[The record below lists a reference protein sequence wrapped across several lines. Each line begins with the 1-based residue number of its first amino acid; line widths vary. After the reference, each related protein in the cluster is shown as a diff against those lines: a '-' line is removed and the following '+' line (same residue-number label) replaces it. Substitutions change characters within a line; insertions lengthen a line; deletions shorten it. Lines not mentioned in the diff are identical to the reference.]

1 LHIFIYAVLWFIL
14 GFCGNGLKDMRNNDE
29 LMING
34 KLMILLRSLS
44 TKNRMRF
51 RKFLTSP
58 IFNESEQMVNLF
70 SLFDENIITIN
81 KESSLTKKQIWAQ
94 LYGESVYNDD
104 RLRRLFSELN
114 KLIMQFLAFE
124 EYQND
129 HSSEASYLLPAIN
142 KSSLQ
147 KHFIGVVRQTK
158 DQLRNEGFQNAEH
171 HYTAYQI
178 EKQSSLFLE
187 RTVHKNKELEHS
199 ENADFHLDCYYIL
212 RKLWHYIG
220 LLILKDVRSIE
231 MNFHLFPDFLN
242 HVAGSKFIEVPTIEI
257 YYNTVLAFLDQEN
270 DEQFLKCR
278 ALLDKN
284 GKYFRKEELQSI
296 YLAAQNYCAFRINKG
311 DLEYYRELFNIY
323 KTLIEESLVFS
334 KGVFNPGVYKNII
347 TVGLMVDEPKW
358 VESFIQEYSQ
368 FLPKENQDNDQNYNL
383 AKVYFHEKDYNKVIS
398 QLREVEYKNL
408 VYALGG
414 KLMLLKTYYELK
426 EVNALDSLIDSFRI
440 YLHRNKLI
448 SRDVRQQYM
457 NVLRFVRKLPL
468 EKTYDKEFVQKLR
481 GQIEGCK
488 ALAAKQWLLE
498 KVSEF

>member
-1 LHIFIYAVLWFIL
+1 MV
-14 GFCGNGLKDMRNNDE
+14 
-29 LMING
+29 NG
-34 KLMILLRSLS
+34 KLMILLKSLS
-44 TKNRMRF
+44 AKSRTRF
-51 RKFLTSP
+51 RKFLMSP
-58 IFNESEQMVNLF
+58 IFNESQQMI
-70 SLFDENIITIN
+70 SLFGLLDAIITTG
-81 KESSLTKKQIWAQ
+81 KEESSLNKEHIWRQ
-94 LYGESVYNDD
+94 LHGEAIYNDD

-129 HSSEASYLLPAIN
+129 LSSEASYLLPAIN
-142 KSSLQ
+142 KSNLQ
-147 KHFIGVVRQTK
+147 KHFIGAVRQTK
-158 DQLRNEGFQNAEH
+158 DQLRKDGFQNAEY
-171 HYTAYQI
+171 HYTAYQV

-187 RTVHKNKELEHS
+187 RTAHKNKELEHS
-199 ENADFHLDCYYIL
+199 EKADFHLDCYYIL
-212 RKLWHYIG
+212 RKLWHYLG

-242 HVAGSKFIEVPTIEI
+242 HIANSKFIKVPTISV
-257 YYNTVLAFLDQEN
+257 YYHAVLAFLNQED
-270 DEQFLKCR
+270 DEQFLIFR
-278 ALLDKN
+278 SLLDRN
-284 GKYFRKEELQSI
+284 SKYFSIEELQDI

-311 DLEYYRELFNIY
+311 DLKYYRELFNIY
-323 KTLIEESLVFS
+323 KTLIEKTLVLH
-334 KGVFNPGVYKNII
+334 KGVLPPGNYKNII
-347 TVGLMVDEPKW
+347 TVGLMVDESKW
-358 VESFIQEYSQ
+358 VESFIQEYTS
-368 FLPKENQDNDQNYNL
+368 FLPKVNQDNDLNYNL

-468 EKTYDKEFVQKLR
+468 EKTYDKESIQKLR

-498 KVSEF
+498 KVNEF